1 MQIVTEIFEIT
12 ISDLLS
18 IVLSALLVLLY
29 WKMSKI
35 QSEQKQILESHDDAL
50 RQQAEIMSL
59 DYQPDIN
66 CRKISAE
73 GDTLYML
80 LSNDG
85 LGSANAL
92 QAKCAIY
99 SQRQKS
105 DGEHAFELASLEE
118 ENTVITTH
126 YSSAYSSNEPG
137 TQQEDRG
144 LEKIQ
149 PGESSWFKS
158 EIKMVVNENEISPFS
173 DVIQRLSVDWDTEWI
188 AFDLYLGS
196 LDALGR
202 QHILILDSYR
212 NVPLNPMTLEEA
224 IKQGE
229 DSEPIHMSTDEI
241 KRPAVDVFEKDNL

>member
-1 MQIVTEIFEIT
+1 MQFIPEFFEIT

-29 WKMSKI
+29 WKMYQI
-35 QSEQKQILESHDDAL
+35 QSEQKQTLESHDDAL
-50 RQQAEIMSL
+50 SQQAEIMSL
-59 DYQPDIN
+59 EYQPDIN
-66 CRKISAE
+66 CKKISAE

-80 LSNDG
+80 LSNNG

-99 SQRQKS
+99 SQRQQS
-105 DGEHAFELASLEE
+105 DGEDTFELASLEE
-118 ENTVITTH
+118 ENTIINTH

-137 TQQEDRG
+137 TQQDDRG
-144 LEKIQ
+144 LRKIQ
-149 PGESSWFKS
+149 SGETSWFKS
-158 EIKMVVNENEISPFS
+158 EIKMIVNENEISPFS
-173 DVIQRLSVDWDTEWI
+173 NVTQKLSVDWDTEWI

-196 LDALGR
+196 LDTLGR

-224 IKQGE
+224 IKKGE
-229 DSEPIHMSTDEI
+229 DSEPIHMATDATAH
-241 KRPAVDVFEKDNL
+241 PAVKVFEEESL